1 MGGTY
6 KSLGSFSIET
16 QKFENSHMLFSVC
29 VGYPLDSS
37 GKVHGVC
44 SVRVIWIITHWKKK
58 LIFEFD
64 IVTNNWSHKRTLYD

>member
-16 QKFENSHMLFSVC
+16 QKFENSHLLFIVC

-44 SVRVIWIITHWKKK
+44 SVRVIWIITHWKKNWYLN
-58 LIFEFD
+58 LILLRIIEA
-64 IVTNNWSHKRTLYD
+64 INVHYD